1 MTKISEKVEQLEKDV
16 VKINTRLDE
25 KFTGIDGRL
34 KGIDIQLENL
44 NTKFTTLLY
53 TLLGGVI
60 MIAGLVLSGNAK
72 AADTNITTTTTS
84 TSTNTNNTTSSSTM
98 DYKNQPV
105 QRANAPNVTV
115 TNNDVCVA
123 GVSGGAQ
130 GNAIGISFGATV
142 TDPNCERIKLAREL
156 RNANMKVASVA
167 ILCQDP
173 RVFQAMI
180 DSGTPCPFKGLI
192 GDQAR
197 DMWNKYPELR
207 ADYADYLKKIDILV
221 QAGYMDKDGNML
233 EKAHAETD
241 SKFKSSSDNWN

>member
-1 MTKISEKVEQLEKDV
+1 
-16 VKINTRLDE
+16 
-25 KFTGIDGRL
+25 
-34 KGIDIQLENL
+34 
-44 NTKFTTLLY
+44 
-53 TLLGGVI
+53 
-60 MIAGLVLSGNAK
+60 MIRIGFIVGLIIAIAHAY
-72 AADTNITTTTTS
+72 AADTTITTTTTNTSTNQNTS
-84 TSTNTNNTTSSSTM
+84 TSTNSTTM

-105 QRANAPNVTV
+105 QRAHAPTV
-115 TNNDVCVA
+115 SVSNSDVCVA
-123 GVSGGAQ
+123 GISGGAQ
-130 GNAIGISFGATV
+130 GNAIGISFGTTV

-192 GDQAR
+192 GQQAK

-221 QAGYMDKDGNML
+221 QAGYMDSDGNML